1 MSHHGS
7 NPFGTD
13 PLGQNGNKSDLLR
26 KLLAETPTTGDPLKD
41 LQRKLQGEFPDG
53 RLNPGDEG
61 ALAVMIGHEKGKVVM
76 QFPTPTAWI
85 GFTPEQAMDIAQT
98 LITHARKAGIVGV
111 YTLQL

>member
-7 NPFGTD
+7 NPLENN
-13 PLGQNGNKSDLLR
+13 PLLR
-26 KLLAETPTTGDPLKD
+26 KLFEEAPTSGDPLKD
-41 LQRKLQGEFPDG
+41 LQRKLQGEYPDG
-53 RLNPGDEG
+53 RLNANDEG
-61 ALAVMIGHEKGKVVM
+61 AMAVMIGHEKGKVVM
-76 QFPTPTAWI
+76 QFATPTAWI

>member
-1 MSHHGS
+1 MSHHGQD
-7 NPFGTD
+7 PFD
-13 PLGQNGNKSDLLR
+13 EKHSELMWKILS
-26 KLLAETPTTGDPLKD
+26 AEQRSTGDPLRD
-41 LQRKLQGEFPDG
+41 MQRKLQGEYPDG
-53 RLNPGDEG
+53 RLNKNDEG
-61 ALAVMIGHEKGKVVM
+61 AQAVMIGHEKGKVVM

>member
-7 NPFGTD
+7 NPLENN
-13 PLGQNGNKSDLLR
+13 PLLR
-26 KLLAETPTTGDPLKD
+26 KMLQEAPATGDPLKD
-41 LQRKLQGEFPDG
+41 MQRKLQGEYPNG
-53 RLNPGDEG
+53 RLNAGDEG

-76 QFPTPTAWI
+76 QFPSPTAWI
-85 GFTPEQAMDIAQT
+85 GFTPERAMDIAQT